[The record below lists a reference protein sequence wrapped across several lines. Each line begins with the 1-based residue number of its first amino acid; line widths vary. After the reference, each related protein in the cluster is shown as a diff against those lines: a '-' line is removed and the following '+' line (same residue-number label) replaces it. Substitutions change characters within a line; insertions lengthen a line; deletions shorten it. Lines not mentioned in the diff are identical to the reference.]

1 MRRFIETLTVALCC
15 VLYSFAQGPNG
26 SGSYYKNAD
35 GKSGQELKTAL
46 FSIISKGT
54 VKRTYKQ
61 LWTDFKSTDKRSDG
75 KVWDMYSNITNYVF
89 GDDQDTGKEGK
100 RATITT
106 ASTRSLTAG
115 GEA

>member
-1 MRRFIETLTVALCC
+1 MALCC
-15 VLYSFAQGPNG
+15 GLYGFAQGPNG

-75 KVWDMYSNITNYVF
+75 KVWD
-89 GDDQDTGKEGK
+89 
-100 RATITT
+100 